1 MTYIVNGVGLGMPP
15 NELEHQKKSL
25 SIIRNFYKKF
35 DGAYMIHEVSVVDNP
50 TRVPDLSVWADGKHK
65 DFNKD
70 TKNLLLTI
78 EITHTLQNDGYSTES
93 ILDVFD
99 RVPTLNESFM
109 YNYKRNIWT
118 RFSRES
124 DGIQIEEGKDYS
136 RVLRCYMHTLLD

>member
-1 MTYIVNGVGLGMPP
+1 MVKNSVGLGMSA
-15 NELEHQKKSL
+15 NSDEHQEIAL
-25 SIIRNFYKKF
+25 SILTNYLLKFKRRNVSY
-35 DGAYMIHEVSVVDNP
+35 EVKVVDNP
-50 TRVPDLSVWADGKHK
+50 ERIPDLSFWNIDIKYK
-65 DFNKD
+65 CKRKQN
-70 TKNLLLTI
+70 NLILTI
-78 EITHTLQNDGYSTES
+78 EITHTAQNDGYSTES

-109 YNYKRNIWT
+109 YNYKRNVWT

>member
-1 MTYIVNGVGLGMPP
+1 MTRIYEGVGLGMPP
-15 NELEHQKKSL
+15 NDPEHQLIGYKISN
-25 SIIRNFYKKF
+25 NFCRKF
-35 DGAYMIHEVSVVDNP
+35 RQCYLVYEVSVTDFP
-50 TRVPDLSVWADGKHK
+50 ERVPDLSLWRNIDNKN
-65 DFNKD
+65 FNKQ
-70 TKNLLLTI
+70 KNNLLLTI
-78 EITHTLQNDGYSTES
+78 EMTHTPQNDSYSTES

-124 DGIQIEEGKDYS
+124 DGIRIEESKDYS

>member
-1 MTYIVNGVGLGMPP
+1 MVKNSVVLGMPA
-15 NELEHQKKSL
+15 NDGYHQVVG
-25 SIIRNFYKKF
+25 RNIMLNYCRRFTKPYI
-35 DGAYMIHEVSVVDNP
+35 YYEVAIVSE
-50 TRVPDLSVWADGKHK
+50 RERIPDLSFWSKKIEYGKK
-65 DFNKD
+65 VDI
-70 TKNLLLTI
+70 KNLVLTI
-78 EITHTLQNDGYSTES
+78 EITHTPQNDSYSTES

-99 RVPTLNESFM
+99 RVPTLTESFM

>member
-1 MTYIVNGVGLGMPP
+1 MVKNSVGLGMPA
-15 NELEHQKKSL
+15 NHNEHQFVGHMIL
-25 SIIRNFYKKF
+25 INYVLKF
-35 DGAYMIHEVSVVDNP
+35 GIKNMCYEVKVVDYP
-50 TRVPDLSVWADGKHK
+50 ERVPDLSVWAKPIRQK
-65 DFNKD
+65 SIIKPEE
-70 TKNLLLTI
+70 LILTI
-78 EITHTLQNDGYSTES
+78 EITRTKQNDKYSTES